1 MSFFDHK
8 DFDNHEQVTFF
19 TDPKT
24 GLKAIIAIHNTTLG
38 PSLGGTRFYPY
49 ASDEDALTDVLRLS
63 RGMTYKSA
71 MARLPLGGG
80 KSVIIG
86 NPKTD
91 KTPELLRSFAQSLNR
106 LGGRYI
112 AAEDSGTSVADM
124 KIIHETSNH
133 VSGYHEKKDAHG
145 GNKSGDPSP
154 ATAYG
159 CYLGIKAAVK
169 HRLNL
174 DTLKGLTV
182 GIQGLGNVGYRLAE
196 MLAKDGV
203 KIVACDINDEA
214 LSKAEAELGATIV
227 SLEDIYSAEMD
238 VFAPCALG
246 ASVNLATVDK
256 LTASIIAGSANNQL
270 DTLSTGELLH
280 ARNICYAPDYVIN
293 AGGIIDVCYEQIGQY
308 DPAAVNKHIEGIYD
322 TLMEIFQRSAADNI
336 PASHLADTIA
346 RERLAE
352 KHPVVEFKQTA

>member
-1 MSFFDHK
+1 MSFYQHK
-8 DFDNHEQVTFF
+8 DFDDHEQVTYFA
-19 TDPKT
+19 DPKT
-24 GLKAIIAIHNTTLG
+24 GLKAIIAIHNTNLG
-38 PSLGGTRFYPY
+38 PALGGTRFYPY

-80 KSVIIG
+80 KSVILG
-86 NPKTD
+86 DPK
-91 KTPELLRSFAQSLNR
+91 KLKNPELLTSFAEALNR

-124 KIIHETSNH
+124 KIIHQHTDY
-133 VSGYHEKKDAHG
+133 VSGYHDKKDSHG
-145 GNKSGDPSP
+145 DSKSGDPSP

-169 HRLNL
+169 HH
-174 DTLKGLTV
+174 LKRDSIEGLTV

-196 MLAKDGV
+196 MLHKDGV
-203 KIVACDINDEA
+203 NLVACDVNEQA
-214 LSKAEAELGATIV
+214 LAKAEAELGATIV
-227 SLEDIYSAEMD
+227 SLDGIYSTPLD
-238 VFAPCALG
+238 IFAPCALG
-246 ASVNLATVDK
+246 ATVNPDTLRDMK
-256 LTASIIAGSANNQL
+256 ASIVAGSANNQL
-270 DTLSTGELLH
+270 DQLSTGELLH

-308 DPAAVNKHIEGIYD
+308 DPQKVNAHIEGIYD
-322 TLMEIFQRSAADNI
+322 TLMEIFERSQAENI
-336 PASHLADTIA
+336 PTSHLADTIA

-352 KHPVVEFKQTA
+352 KHPVIEFKRTA

>member
-1 MSFFDHK
+1 MSYFDHK
-8 DFDNHEQVTFF
+8 DFDNHEQVTYF

-24 GLKAIIAIHNTTLG
+24 GLKAIIAIHNTNLG
-38 PSLGGTRFYPY
+38 PALGGTRFYPY
-49 ASDEDALTDVLRLS
+49 ANDEDALTDALRLS

-86 NPKTD
+86 DPKTIKSD
-91 KTPELLRSFAQSLNR
+91 ALLASFAESLNR

-124 KIIHETSNH
+124 KVIHQTSDY
-133 VSGYHEKKDAHG
+133 VTGYHDKKDTQG
-145 GNKSGDPSP
+145 GSKSGDPSP

-174 DTLKGLTV
+174 NNLNGLTV
-182 GIQGLGNVGYRLAE
+182 GIQGLGNVGYRLAQ
-196 MLAKDGV
+196 MLAADGV
-203 KIVACDINDEA
+203 NLVACDINDDA
-214 LSKAEAELGATIV
+214 VAKAKSDLGATIV
-227 SLEDIYSAEMD
+227 ALDDIYQTSMD
-238 VFAPCALG
+238 VFAPCAMG
-246 ASVNLATVDK
+246 ATVNPQ
-256 LTASIIAGSANNQL
+256 TIANMNATIIAGSANNQL

-280 ARNICYAPDYVIN
+280 QRNICYAPDYVIN
-293 AGGIIDVCYEQIGQY
+293 AGGIIDVCYEKIGQY
-308 DPAAVNKHIEGIYD
+308 QADKVNQHIEGIYD
-322 TLMEIFQRSAADNI
+322 TLLEIFQRSATDNI
-336 PASHLADTIA
+336 PTSHLADTIA

-352 KHPVVEFKQTA
+352 RHPVIQFKQSA